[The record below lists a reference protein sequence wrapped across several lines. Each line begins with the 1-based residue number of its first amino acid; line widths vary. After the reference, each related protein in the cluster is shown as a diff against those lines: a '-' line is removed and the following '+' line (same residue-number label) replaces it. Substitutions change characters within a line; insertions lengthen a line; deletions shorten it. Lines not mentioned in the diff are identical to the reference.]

1 MAGRKLG
8 ASKKLTQSLE
18 CFDEHK
24 KPLAP
29 MSVGDSVQVQ
39 NQESNHPLRWD
50 KTGQVMEKFEHGQY
64 LIKYDGPGIVLLRA
78 RGYLKKIQPCTRG
91 FGWRELTE
99 TFEGQDGQ
107 QQQEETPVLIPG
119 AAGGHRVVHPWA
131 GCEVEPQE
139 VYLRLIFIS
148 ERK

>member
-107 QQQEETPVLIPG
+107 QQQEEAL
-119 AAGGHRVVHPWA
+119 
-131 GCEVEPQE
+131 
-139 VYLRLIFIS
+139 S
-148 ERK
+148 